1 MLYFLLLFNMNNA
14 KTKQSGIRKCKAKG
28 RFACVQNSNTKLW
41 CFLAQNSRT
50 ILSVSMLMSL
60 YTCRSASPESL
71 SIHIVDID
79 TKTVTTVKT
88 GGGETQCPCLPV
100 HSLVTSVYTFI
111 KLQCRSSV
119 GLCLEELHAIND
131 ALGKHLELY
140 ENTQKRICDF
150 FFNLAIQKTNAQKCF
165 KPVLNCPG
173 GVLGISSDGD
183 DQRIFLGLKFSILGL
198 FWV

>member
-1 MLYFLLLFNMNNA
+1 MYG
-14 KTKQSGIRKCKAKG
+14 QRKV
-28 RFACVQNSNTKLW
+28 CVQNSNTKLW

-71 SIHIVDID
+71 STHIVHID

-88 GGGETQCPCLPV
+88 RGETQCPCLPV
-100 HSLVTSVYTFI
+100 HSLVTSIYTFI

-140 ENTQKRICDF
+140 QNTQKRIVTF
-150 FFNLAIQKTNAQKCF
+150 
-165 KPVLNCPG
+165 
-173 GVLGISSDGD
+173 
-183 DQRIFLGLKFSILGL
+183 FSIWPFKKQMPKNVLSPCLTARGGTRD
-198 FWV
+198 FK